1 MAKGKYKKRHKF
13 VNINGNEL
21 YFLTDKRMNE
31 DCINEIRKYDENGKV
46 ENEYKRLVDEIN
58 FKKYDFFGNYVNTI
72 ANHIIGRIYT
82 SYLNFKLEK
91 VKELTL
97 KTKKQL
103 LDEIGFNGNK
113 TIIAI
118 GTAISSYLSP
128 NNIRFLRNVNNRID
142 DVFQNEISDHGFGL
156 RWSIEEVVRLS
167 FNQFYRVSHRTI
179 SVKETSPKKAD
190 VQDAIVAK
198 DEPKNISDDLIFLKK
213 KAILL
218 NDAKTIEEVV
228 NTANQILKL
237 AEVLKGV

>member
-21 YFLTDKRMNE
+21 HFMSDKRMNE
-31 DCINEIRKYDENGKV
+31 EVINEIRKYDENGKV
-46 ENEYKRLVDEIN
+46 ENEYKKLIDGIN
-58 FKKYDFFGNYVNTI
+58 FNKYDFFDNYVNTI
-72 ANHIIGRIYT
+72 ANHIVGRIYT

-91 VKELTL
+91 VKEHTL

-118 GTAISSYLSP
+118 GTAISSYPSP
-128 NNIRFLRNVNNRID
+128 NNIRFLRNVNNRVD
-142 DVFQNEISDHGFGL
+142 DVFRNETSDYGFGL
-156 RWSIEEVVRLS
+156 RWPIEEVVRLS
-167 FNQFYRVSHRTI
+167 FNQFYRVSRRTI
-179 SVKETSPKKAD
+179 AVKETSPKKAEN
-190 VQDAIVAK
+190 QDAIVVK
-198 DEPKNISDDLIFLKK
+198 EQSKNINDDLIFLKK

-228 NTANQILKL
+228 DTANQILKL
-237 AEVLKGV
+237 AEILGG

>member
-13 VNINGNEL
+13 VNINSNEL
-21 YFLTDKRMNE
+21 YFMSDKRMNE
-31 DCINEIRKYDENGKV
+31 DVINEIRKYDENGKV
-46 ENEYKRLVDEIN
+46 ENEYKKLTDEIN
-58 FKKYDFFGNYVNTI
+58 FKKYDFFDNYVNTI

-91 VKELTL
+91 VKEHTL

-118 GTAISSYLSP
+118 GTAISSYPSP
-128 NNIRFLRNVNNRID
+128 NNIRFLRNVNNRVD
-142 DVFQNEISDHGFGL
+142 DVFQKETFGYDFGL
-156 RWSIEEVVRLS
+156 RWPIEEVVRLS
-167 FNQFYRVSHRTI
+167 FNQFYRVSNRTI
-179 SVKETSPKKAD
+179 AVKETSPKKAEN
-190 VQDAIVAK
+190 QDAIVVK
-198 DEPKNISDDLIFLKK
+198 EQSKNINDDLIFLKK

-228 NTANQILKL
+228 DTANQILKL
-237 AEVLKGV
+237 AEILGG

>member
-21 YFLTDKRMNE
+21 YFMSDKRINE
-31 DCINEIRKYDENGKV
+31 DVINEIRKYDENGKV
-46 ENEYKRLVDEIN
+46 ENEYKKLIDGIN
-58 FKKYDFFGNYVNTI
+58 FNKYDFFDNYVNTI

-91 VKELTL
+91 VKEYTL

-113 TIIAI
+113 TIA
-118 GTAISSYLSP
+118 
-128 NNIRFLRNVNNRID
+128 
-142 DVFQNEISDHGFGL
+142 
-156 RWSIEEVVRLS
+156 
-167 FNQFYRVSHRTI
+167 
-179 SVKETSPKKAD
+179 VKETSPKKAEN
-190 VQDAIVAK
+190 QDAIVVK
-198 DEPKNISDDLIFLKK
+198 EQSKNINDDLIFLKK

-228 NTANQILKL
+228 DTANQILKL
-237 AEVLKGV
+237 AEILGG